1 MSRARNRISA
11 PFLACSI
18 AFFFSCSVNQ
28 TIAVKADG
36 SGTAALHVEITQM
49 FREYLLNLAEVSGQI
64 DAAAQGKVFDLAGIK
79 KGFEARPGV
88 TVTKISS
95 PAADVLD
102 VELAYKSV
110 KDVFAD
116 DPTLKSTGVVVYSES
131 GGLKTLKLH
140 LDKNNYSRL
149 STLFPALS
157 DPVFAGMGPQPNDE
171 VSEEEYLQMIEFS
184 LGAEGP
190 ALLKKSYVTLTI
202 RPEGSI
208 VSQTGGTVSGG
219 SVVFKIPLLRILV
232 LDKPLDYSVSFK

>member
-1 MSRARNRISA
+1 MGRARNRIPA
-11 PFLACSI
+11 LLLTCSI
-18 AFFFSCSVNQ
+18 ASLFSCSVNQ

-36 SGTAALHVEITQM
+36 SGTAVLHVELTRM
-49 FREYLLNLAEVSGQI
+49 FREYLLNLAEVSGQA
-64 DAAAQGKVFDLAGIK
+64 DAAAQGKVFDLEGIK
-79 KGFEARPGV
+79 KGFEGRPGV

-95 PAADVLD
+95 PSSDVLD
-102 VELAYKSV
+102 IELSYRSV
-110 KDVFAD
+110 RDVFAD
-116 DPTLKSTGVVVYSES
+116 DRTLTSTGVVVYSES
-131 GGLKTLKLH
+131 GGVKTLKFH
-140 LDKNNYSRL
+140 LDKSNFSRL

-190 ALLKKSYVTLTI
+190 ALMKRSYVTLTI

-208 VSQTGGTVSGG
+208 VSQTGGRVSGD
-219 SVVFKIPLLRILV
+219 SVVFKIPLLRVLV